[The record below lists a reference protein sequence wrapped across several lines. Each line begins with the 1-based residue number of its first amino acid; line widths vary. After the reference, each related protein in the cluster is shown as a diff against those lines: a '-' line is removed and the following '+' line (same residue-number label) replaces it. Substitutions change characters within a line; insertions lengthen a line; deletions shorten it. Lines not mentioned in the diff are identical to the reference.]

1 MSQRRP
7 FLYRFV
13 ADRSGQSNPLA
24 VLFVVGF
31 ALTSAG
37 FVVSQGNDAFDDT
50 KGEATISLNEQSMSK
65 FDAEASVVALGDS
78 DTRTVPLGDT
88 GDGRYEVRE
97 SGSWMRIEHRN
108 YTASTPQKN
117 ETVYNESL
125 GAVVYRSGGSTIAY
139 EGGGVWRTDEPG
151 NTVMVSP
158 PEFRYRSGTL
168 TLPAIRVS
176 DGGETAAAGTPSAT
190 VEQVETEER
199 VFPVE
204 EGPTPGNDEVGAPYN
219 DTDAEYDNPVQNG
232 SVAVTVHSPHYAG
245 WADYFR
251 ERTSGDVTVDDA
263 NNEATVVLR
272 TVGGELGMFTP
283 PQAGDSIA
291 VPSVSQNGHVVD
303 EFNFWLETDNPN
315 SNTPFNNRV
324 WGMEYTDAQ
333 QRFAM
338 VINSD
343 SGGQCN
349 GGSYSGDF
357 RLTIY
362 YDNRTSG
369 TYQAFEGVYDGSTAS
384 DPTIDVLCNGGGYSS
399 DPVLRVNL
407 TTGQDITYQ
416 EPVKP
421 SGSSDRPFESADN
434 SANLRNPAPAD
445 DHSADGVTGGTL
457 TDGETRSVDWVTN
470 HYVAYLAPRFTL
482 TTEPAP
488 GSNNANNNQNVG
500 VEEPASQG
508 ELRYD
513 TGLGNG
519 FIRFLHITE
528 NEIEVR
534 VAA

>member
-1 MSQRRP
+1 MSGQP
-7 FLYRFV
+7 PLYRFV
-13 ADRSGQSNPLA
+13 ADRSGQSSPLA

-31 ALTSAG
+31 AITSAG
-37 FVVSQGNDAFDDT
+37 FVVSQGGDAFGET
-50 KGEATISLNEQSMSK
+50 KGTATVSLNEQSMSK
-65 FDAEASVVALGDS
+65 FDAEASVVALGSS

-88 GDGRYEVRE
+88 GDGRYEVRD
-97 SGSWMRIEHRN
+97 SGSWIRVEHRN
-108 YTASTPQKN
+108 YTASVTNTKN
-117 ETVYNESL
+117 ETVYNESM
-125 GAVVYRSGGSTIAY
+125 GAVVYESSGESIAY

-168 TLPAIRVS
+168 TMPAIEVTG
-176 DGGETAAAGTPSAT
+176 DTKGAAAGTPSAT
-190 VEQVETEER
+190 VERAETRDRIYPNE
-199 VFPVE
+199 
-204 EGPTPGNDEVGAPYN
+204 TSATGNGVGAPYD
-219 DTDAEYDNPVQNG
+219 DTGAEYDNPVQNG
-232 SVAVTVHSPHYAG
+232 TVAITVHSPHYAG

-251 ERTSGDVTVDDA
+251 ERTDGTVSVDDA
-263 NNEATVVLR
+263 NNEVTVVLR
-272 TVGGELGMFTP
+272 TAGGELGIFTP
-283 PQAGDSIA
+283 PNAGDSIA

-303 EFNFWLETDNPN
+303 KFKFWLETDNAN

-324 WGMEYTDAQ
+324 WGMEYTDAE
-333 QRFAM
+333 QRFAF

-384 DPTIDVLCNGGGYSS
+384 DPTVDVLCNGGGYSS
-399 DPVLRVNL
+399 DPVLRVDL
-407 TTGQDITYQ
+407 TSSQPITYQ
-416 EPVKP
+416 EPVDP
-421 SGSSDRPFESADN
+421 GGSSDRPFQSADN
-434 SANLRNPAPAD
+434 SADLRDPVATNDHAAD
-445 DHSADGVTGGTL
+445 TVGGDDTL
-457 TDGETRSVDWVTN
+457 NAGETRSVDWVTN

-482 TTEPAP
+482 TTEPEP

-519 FIRFLHITE
+519 FIRYLHVTE

-534 VAA
+534 IAA